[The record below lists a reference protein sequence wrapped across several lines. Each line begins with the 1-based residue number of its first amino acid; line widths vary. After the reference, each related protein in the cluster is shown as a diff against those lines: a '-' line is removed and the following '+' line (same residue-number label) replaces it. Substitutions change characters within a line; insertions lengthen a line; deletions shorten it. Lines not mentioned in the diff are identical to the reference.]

1 MAFAIQG
8 IGTAVPPT
16 KLTREE
22 SIRIAEALGYATED
36 HATWLPL
43 MYENTGIKTRHIFFP
58 QEVVQ
63 DVIETTTHSGSVFL
77 PTGKLGDQGP
87 TTHQRME
94 HYAKYAKPLAIKAA
108 TRAIERAGISK
119 DRLTHLI
126 TVSCTGFEAPGVDI
140 ALITELELPPML
152 ERTHVGYMGCHG
164 SLNGLRVAN
173 AFTTAGPDAC
183 VLLCAV
189 ELCSLHYHYGWE
201 PQRLIANA
209 LFADGAAA
217 VVGTSGENVSTDTW
231 AVTASG
237 SYVLPHT
244 QDAMTW
250 TVGDHGFCMTLSKK
264 LPELI
269 RTNLKPWL
277 SKWLGRSG
285 LDISNVGSWAV
296 HPGGP
301 AILEAVES
309 GLDLPP
315 NALSYSRD
323 VLARYGNM
331 SSPTVLFVL
340 DRMRTAKAALPCV
353 VLGFGPGLTAEVALV
368 R

>member
-8 IGTAVPPT
+8 LGTAVPPT
-16 KLTREE
+16 KVTRQE
-22 SIRIAEALGYATED
+22 SEKIAKALGYANED

-43 MYENTGIKTRHIFFP
+43 MYENTEIETRHIFFP
-58 QEVVQ
+58 REVVQ
-63 DVIETTTHSGSVFL
+63 DVIEGTTNTGSVFL
-77 PTGKLGDQGP
+77 PTGNTDDQGP
-87 TTHQRME
+87 TTRQRMQ
-94 HYAKYAKPLAIKAA
+94 HFSKHAKPLALKAA
-108 TRAIERAGISK
+108 SRAIERSAVST

-140 ALITELELPPML
+140 ALITELSLPPTI

-164 SLNGLRVAN
+164 ALNGLRVAN
-173 AFTTAGPDAC
+173 AFTTADPDAC

-189 ELCSLHYHYGWE
+189 ELCSLHYHYGWD

-217 VVGTSGENVSTDTW
+217 VVGTSAEHSREDSWSV
-231 AVTASG
+231 AASG
-237 SYVLPHT
+237 SCVIP
-244 QDAMTW
+244 QSQEAMTW
-250 TVGDHGFCMTLSKK
+250 KVGDHGFSMTLSKK

-269 RTNLKPWL
+269 RANLRPWL
-277 SKWLGRSG
+277 SKWLARSG
-285 LDISNVGSWAV
+285 LNMSDVGTWAV

-301 AILEAVES
+301 AILEAVEKA
-309 GLDLPP
+309 LELPP
-315 NALSYSRD
+315 LSLSFSRE

-340 DRMRTAKAALPCV
+340 DQMRAANALLPCV
-353 VLGFGPGLTAEVALV
+353 MLGFGPGLTAEAALV